1 MTRKRRIAGAPGCG
15 IHVGAVPDPRRMCRG
30 GCSAGRV
37 FGATGCGVGTDT
49 ADARVSVL
57 TFERNACLERN
68 SRDQL
73 TARWESRPRPP
84 DRNAPS
90 LDHSL
95 YSLAPE
101 FREVLLLREGCELS
115 YSQISKVVN
124 APVGLVVSRLSRA
137 RIRLHEKLVETRIRD
152 SLPMPGRMTISDM
165 RTGCGEDKSPGP
177 RAQNRSRIISTT
189 RSGTNPF
196 HMLNGLMAPGSS
208 PCSAPWR

>member
-1 MTRKRRIAGAPGCG
+1 MGAMNWIFRRQGRRPANDQKADELLGHLDAAYMLARYLTHDECGAED
-15 IHVGAVPDPRRMCRG
+15 AVLD
-30 GCSAGRV
+30 A
-37 FGATGCGVGTDT
+37 FLGATGCGVGTDT

-57 TFERNACLERN
+57 TFVRNACLERN

-137 RIRLHEKLVETRIRD
+137 RIRLHEKLLSRRESEI
-152 SLPMPGRMTISDM
+152 
-165 RTGCGEDKSPGP
+165 
-177 RAQNRSRIISTT
+177 RSRC
-189 RSGTNPF
+189 P
-196 HMLNGLMAPGSS
+196 AE
-208 PCSAPWR
+208 